1 LVIQFSDIVLRC
13 NVTPHSRD
21 EKGQDSGPTIPS
33 APNALT
39 VAAWA
44 ICRMCGGGDKATSM
58 LLSDW
63 TDALAFWV
71 ARVILGALIADPGE
85 ISVLVEA
92 Q

>member
-1 LVIQFSDIVLRC
+1 
-13 NVTPHSRD
+13 
-21 EKGQDSGPTIPS
+21 
-33 APNALT
+33 
-39 VAAWA
+39 
-44 ICRMCGGGDKATSM
+44 M

-85 ISVLVEA
+85 ISVLAEA